1 MAYYNDDFI
10 KHRRKQ
16 WLRSLVYVEAEVS
29 GKWYRGTI
37 NKKEI
42 EGDTLVIIATFPQLD
57 SMACTIT
64 ATRLID
70 IRGEEA
76 AYKSRKITK
85 LSDQGTMI
93 KITTPIYEV
102 TA

>member
-1 MAYYNDDFI
+1 MAYYNDNFI
-10 KHRRKQ
+10 NHRRKQ
-16 WLRSLVYVEAEVS
+16 WLRSIDHVEAQVS
-29 GKWYRGTI
+29 GKWYEGVI
-37 NKKEI
+37 EKKEI

-70 IRGEEA
+70 VRGEEA
-76 AYKSRKITK
+76 SYKSRKITK